1 MVDRDPDDPDEYDWD
16 NAGSDL
22 AALDF
27 STNVDDER
35 GSSLDALDDYAPDGR
50 EDASTLDELGEY
62 GPAEVTEHGGDAL
75 AAVEPVAPDDNADN
89 DAQMPLISATN
100 PPGTVTVTA
109 HLDGLVQQVEL
120 SASTTTMTE
129 SQLAEEV
136 RVVADVAAKKA
147 TSAMYIFMVEL
158 MVAQGIGRET
168 AETFMQSN
176 MSLATP
182 QQARAAEVEL
192 AARHSHRHD

>member
-1 MVDRDPDDPDEYDWD
+1 MIDRHPDDPHEDWGD
-16 NAGSDL
+16 SGSDL

-27 STNVDDER
+27 SINVDDED
-35 GSSLDALDDYAPDGR
+35 GSSLDALDYCAP
-50 EDASTLDELGEY
+50 
-62 GPAEVTEHGGDAL
+62 GPADEDPQT
-75 AAVEPVAPDDNADN
+75 
-89 DAQMPLISATN
+89 PLISATN

-109 HLDGLVQQVEL
+109 HLNGLVQQVEL
-120 SASTTTMTE
+120 AASTTTMTE

-147 TSAMYIFMVEL
+147 SSAMYIFMVEL
-158 MVAQGIGRET
+158 MVAQGIGRQT
-168 AETFMQSN
+168 AETFMQAN

-192 AARHSHRHD
+192 ATRHSHRPE

>member
-1 MVDRDPDDPDEYDWD
+1 MVDRDPDDPHEYDWD
-16 NAGSDL
+16 DSGSDL

-35 GSSLDALDDYAPDGR
+35 GSSLDALDDYAPDHR

-62 GPAEVTEHGGDAL
+62 GPAEVAEPDAIGAVDPF
-75 AAVEPVAPDDNADN
+75 AADDTADN
-89 DAQMPLISATN
+89 DAQMPVISATN

-120 SASTTTMTE
+120 AASTTTMTE

-136 RVVADVAAKKA
+136 RVVADLAAKKA

-176 MSLATP
+176 MTLATP
-182 QQARAAEVEL
+182 HQARAAEAEL
-192 AARHSHRHD
+192 AARHAHRHE

>member
-1 MVDRDPDDPDEYDWD
+1 MVDSDPDVPREYDWD
-16 NAGSDL
+16 DSLSDL

-35 GSSLDALDDYAPDGR
+35 VSSLDALDDYAPDHR
-50 EDASTLDELGEY
+50 EFASTLDELGECDA
-62 GPAEVTEHGGDAL
+62 AEVADPDAI
-75 AAVEPVAPDDNADN
+75 AAVDPFAADDNSAN

-109 HLDGLVQQVEL
+109 HLNGLVQQVEL
-120 SASTTTMTE
+120 AASTTTMTE

-147 TSAMYIFMVEL
+147 TSAMHIFMVEL

-168 AETFMQSN
+168 AETFIQSN
-176 MSLATP
+176 MTLATP
-182 QQARAAEVEL
+182 QQARAAEAEL
-192 AARHSHRHD
+192 AARHAHRHE

>member
-1 MVDRDPDDPDEYDWD
+1 MVDKDPDDPDQYDWD
-16 NAGSDL
+16 VSGSDL

-35 GSSLDALDDYAPDGR
+35 GSNLDALDDYAPDDR
-50 EDASTLDELGEY
+50 EEASTLDELGEY
-62 GPAEVTEHGGDAL
+62 GPAEVAEPDAL
-75 AAVEPVAPDDNADN
+75 AAVDPLAADDDPDN
-89 DAQMPLISATN
+89 DAQMPPISATN

-147 TSAMYIFMVEL
+147 TSAMYSFMVEL

>member
-1 MVDRDPDDPDEYDWD
+1 MVDRGPDDPDQYDWD
-16 NAGSDL
+16 DSGSDL

-35 GSSLDALDDYAPDGR
+35 GSSLDALDEYAADAG
-50 EDASTLDELGEY
+50 EEASTLDELGEY
-62 GPAEVTEHGGDAL
+62 GPVEVAEPDVL
-75 AAVEPVAPDDNADN
+75 AAVDPLAADDNADN

-109 HLDGLVQQVEL
+109 HLNGLVQQVEL
-120 SASTTTMTE
+120 AASTTTMTE

-147 TSAMYIFMVEL
+147 SSAMYIFMVEL

-192 AARHSHRHD
+192 AARHAHRHE

>member
-1 MVDRDPDDPDEYDWD
+1 MVDRDPDDPDEYGWD
-16 NAGSDL
+16 DAGSDL

-27 STNVDDER
+27 STNVDEER
-35 GSSLDALDDYAPDGR
+35 GSSLDALDDYAADDR
-50 EDASTLDELGEY
+50 EQASTLDELGEY
-62 GPAEVTEHGGDAL
+62 GPTEVTEPDAL
-75 AAVEPVAPDDNADN
+75 AAADPLSGDIADN

-120 SASTTTMTE
+120 AASTATMTE

-192 AARHSHRHD
+192 AARHAHRHE

>member
-1 MVDRDPDDPDEYDWD
+1 MVDRGPDDPDQYDWD
-16 NAGSDL
+16 DSGSDL

-35 GSSLDALDDYAPDGR
+35 GSSLDALDEYAADAG
-50 EDASTLDELGEY
+50 EEASTLDELGEY
-62 GPAEVTEHGGDAL
+62 GPVEVAEPDVL
-75 AAVEPVAPDDNADN
+75 AAVDPLAADDNADN
-89 DAQMPLISATN
+89 DAQMPLTSATN

-109 HLDGLVQQVEL
+109 HLNGLVQQVEL
-120 SASTTTMTE
+120 AASTTTMTE

-176 MSLATP
+176 MPLANP
-182 QQARAAEVEL
+182 QQARAAEAEL
-192 AARHSHRHD
+192 AARHAHRHE

>member
-1 MVDRDPDDPDEYDWD
+1 MLDRDPDDPDLYDD
-16 NAGSDL
+16 SGSDL

-35 GSSLDALDDYAPDGR
+35 DSSPDALDYYA
-50 EDASTLDELGEY
+50 T
-62 GPAEVTEHGGDAL
+62 GPA
-75 AAVEPVAPDDNADN
+75 DDDS
-89 DAQMPLISATN
+89 QTPLISATN
-100 PPGTVTVTA
+100 PPGTVTVTS
-109 HLDGLVQQVEL
+109 HLNGLVQQVEL
-120 SASTTTMTE
+120 AASTTAMTE

-158 MVAQGIGRET
+158 MVAQGIGREI
-168 AETFMQSN
+168 AESFMQAN

-192 AARHSHRHD
+192 ATRHSHRHE

>member
-1 MVDRDPDDPDEYDWD
+1 MVDRDPDEPDEHGWD
-16 NAGSDL
+16 DSGSDL

-35 GSSLDALDDYAPDGR
+35 GSSLDALDDYAAD
-50 EDASTLDELGEY
+50 
-62 GPAEVTEHGGDAL
+62 PAEVAEPDAL
-75 AAVEPVAPDDNADN
+75 AAVDPFAADDTADN
-89 DAQMPLISATN
+89 DAQMPVISATN

-120 SASTTTMTE
+120 AASATTMTE

-136 RVVADVAAKKA
+136 RVVADLAAKKA

-176 MSLATP
+176 MTLATP
-182 QQARAAEVEL
+182 HQARAAEAEL
-192 AARHSHRHD
+192 AARHAHRHE

>member
-1 MVDRDPDDPDEYDWD
+1 MDPDDPDEYDWD
-16 NAGSDL
+16 DSGSDL

-27 STNVDDER
+27 STDVDDER
-35 GSSLDALDDYAPDGR
+35 GSSLDALDYYA
-50 EDASTLDELGEY
+50 A
-62 GPAEVTEHGGDAL
+62 GPA
-75 AAVEPVAPDDNADN
+75 DDNG
-89 DAQMPLISATN
+89 QLPLISATN

-109 HLDGLVQQVEL
+109 HLNGLVQQVEL
-120 SASTTTMTE
+120 AASTTTMTE

-136 RVVADVAAKKA
+136 RVVAEVAAKKA

-182 QQARAAEVEL
+182 QQARVTEVEL
-192 AARHSHRHD
+192 AARHSHRHE

>member
-1 MVDRDPDDPDEYDWD
+1 MADRDPDDPDEDGWD
-16 NAGSDL
+16 DAGSDL

-27 STNVDDER
+27 STNVNEER
-35 GSSLDALDDYAPDGR
+35 GSSRDALDDYAADDR
-50 EDASTLDELGEY
+50 EEATTLDELGEY
-62 GPAEVTEHGGDAL
+62 GPTEVTEPDAL
-75 AAVEPVAPDDNADN
+75 AAADPLAGDIADN

-120 SASTTTMTE
+120 AASTTTMTE

-176 MSLATP
+176 MSLTTP
-182 QQARAAEVEL
+182 QQARGAEVEL
-192 AARHSHRHD
+192 AARHAHRHE